1 VLRAIVDVLLR
12 RPYLALAGAIALH
25 AFIFVTGQHDLAAA
39 DPLWYASVAHRIADD
54 PATVFASGDTHP
66 FIMRVGLTMP
76 VALLYRLFG
85 VSTLVTNLYMLVC
98 AVGILAIVYIAANAP
113 RAKLVG
119 MLLGAFCLP
128 LVRSMMLNVDV
139 PAATLMALSVL
150 CLARRDR
157 GAGWVVGAAVALV
170 AAFLVKESA
179 LWCGF
184 VWLYAIASDLRTDD
198 PRTVARR
205 FGPGIAVGLVLAAAY
220 FAICAR
226 VWGSPFARFWGIQDL
241 TFEHAWTLH
250 GKPAIDWVHRL
261 TWQPPLLLV
270 TMFQALLVPA
280 LASPWLVRG
289 RDRIWPVATLVF
301 VLLYWFGSS
310 SLSAYSPLPISTR
323 MILPVL
329 PVLLVTATLAADA
342 AIERASGT
350 RWLVPLA
357 VVVALA
363 IVLPASRAMF
373 GLATRPT
380 PETDAFALV
389 RAEAREGRPLTIVCG
404 EPRCVAIGNFHF
416 GFRVPPHVRLLSAEQ
431 FAEAPL
437 AEDVRVRALV
447 HLARARGV
455 RRTTPEL
462 DRTETIE
469 ALKLRAMYAL
479 RAVRLYDAGDG
490 RALWRA
496 LQR

>member
-1 VLRAIVDVLLR
+1 MRAILDVLLR

-25 AFIFVTGQHDLAAA
+25 AFIFVTGQLDLAAA
-39 DPLWYASVAHRIADD
+39 DPLWYASVAHRIVDD
-54 PATVFASGDTHP
+54 PAGVFASGDTHP

-85 VSTLVTNLYMLVC
+85 VSTLVTNLYMLIC
-98 AVGILAIVYIAANAP
+98 AIGILVIVYAAAPTP

-128 LVRSMMLNVDV
+128 LVRSMMLNVDL
-139 PAATLMALSVL
+139 PAATLMAASVL
-150 CLARRDR
+150 CLARRER
-157 GAGWVVGAAVALV
+157 GTGWVVGAALALV

-179 LWCGF
+179 LWCGI
-184 VWLYAIASDLRTDD
+184 VWLYAIIVDMRTDD
-198 PRTVARR
+198 PRIVARR
-205 FGPGIAVGLVLAAAY
+205 FAPGIAVGLVLAAMY

-226 VWGSPFARFWGIQDL
+226 VWGNPFARFSGIADL

-250 GKPAIDWVHRL
+250 GKPAIEWVHRL
-261 TWQPPLLLV
+261 TWQTPLLLV

-310 SLSAYSPLPISTR
+310 SLSAYSPLPISQR

-342 AIERASGT
+342 ALERFRGT
-350 RWLVPLA
+350 RWLAPLA
-357 VVVALA
+357 IIVALA
-363 IVLPASRAMF
+363 IGLPAARAMF

-380 PETDAFALV
+380 PETDAFALL
-389 RAEAREGRPLTIVCG
+389 RAEARDGKPLTIVCA

-431 FAEAPL
+431 FAGATLP
-437 AEDVRVRALV
+437 AQDRVRALV
-447 HLARARGV
+447 HLGRAKGV
-455 RRTTPEL
+455 RRTNPEL
-462 DRTETIE
+462 DRTGAIE
-469 ALKLRAMYAL
+469 ALKLRALYSH
-479 RAVRLYDAGDG
+479 RTVRVYDAGLG
-490 RALWRA
+490 QLLWQA